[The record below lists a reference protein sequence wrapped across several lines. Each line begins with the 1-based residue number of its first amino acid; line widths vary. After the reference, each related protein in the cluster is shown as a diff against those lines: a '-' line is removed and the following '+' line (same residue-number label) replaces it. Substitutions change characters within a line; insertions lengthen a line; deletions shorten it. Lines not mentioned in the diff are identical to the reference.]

1 MFLVNQICR
10 KKYIPN
16 EIMHFFLSDKKYFHA
31 KVKMSNEGNFKEI
44 NSQTEPS
51 VASEKDYQHCL
62 VKSWEGEI
70 RNMSKEQESWKRKES
85 G

>member
-1 MFLVNQICR
+1 
-10 KKYIPN
+10 
-16 EIMHFFLSDKKYFHA
+16 
-31 KVKMSNEGNFKEI
+31 MSNEGNFKEI